1 MHKTFSII
9 ILAITVALSL
19 QSQAVNASIPFFNSS
34 KNDTPT
40 LAPMLEQVT
49 PAVVSISVAGTQVSN
64 SQIPEMFQ
72 HFFGPGQ
79 QRQERPFK
87 GLGSGVIID
96 SDKGYVVTNAH
107 VINNADKISVNLQ
120 DGRELLATLVG
131 QDPQSD
137 VALLQIDAEDLIAAS
152 IADSD
157 ALRVGDFAIAIGNPF
172 GIGQTVTSGIVSALG
187 RSGLSRGG
195 YEDFIQ
201 TDAAINRGNSGGA
214 LINLKGELIGINT
227 AIIGPSGGNVG
238 IGFAIPS
245 NMMVNLVE
253 QLKDHG
259 EIRRGLLGIMGA
271 DVDGKLAKAMALVS
285 TQGAIVT
292 QVTPDS
298 SAELA
303 GIVAGDVIVSL
314 NGKDIKNFPELRAKI
329 GTMGAGT
336 EVLIGYERDQEVSEV
351 LVSLGDYKASNMD
364 GSDIHRGLG
373 GALLSDGETDD
384 NSSGVIISEIQRNSP
399 AYASGLRQ
407 GDVIV
412 GVNRRRTESLAELRD
427 LFEDNDSVASLNLKR
442 GDSTLYLILR

>member
-1 MHKTFSII
+1 
-9 ILAITVALSL
+9 
-19 QSQAVNASIPFFNSS
+19 
-34 KNDTPT
+34 
-40 LAPMLEQVT
+40 MLEKVT

-64 SQIPEMFQ
+64 TQIPEMFQ
-72 HFFGPGQ
+72 HFFGHGQ

-96 SDKGYVVTNAH
+96 SDNGYVVTNAH

-120 DGRELLATLVG
+120 DGRELSATLVG

-137 VALLQIDAEDLIAAS
+137 VALLQIDAEDLIAVS
-152 IADSD
+152 ISDSD

-271 DVDGKLAKAMALVS
+271 DVDAKLAKAMTLVS
-285 TQGAIVT
+285 NQGAIVT

-298 SAELA
+298 SADMA
-303 GIVAGDVIVSL
+303 GIMAGDVIVSL
-314 NGKDIKNFPELRAKI
+314 NGKEIKNFPELRAKI
-329 GTMGAGT
+329 GSMGAGT
-336 EVLIGYERDQEVSEV
+336 EVLLGYERQEIKS
-351 LVSLGDYKASNMD
+351 
-364 GSDIHRGLG
+364 
-373 GALLSDGETDD
+373 
-384 NSSGVIISEIQRNSP
+384 ISHF
-399 AYASGLRQ
+399 G
-407 GDVIV
+407 
-412 GVNRRRTESLAELRD
+412 
-427 LFEDNDSVASLNLKR
+427 
-442 GDSTLYLILR
+442 